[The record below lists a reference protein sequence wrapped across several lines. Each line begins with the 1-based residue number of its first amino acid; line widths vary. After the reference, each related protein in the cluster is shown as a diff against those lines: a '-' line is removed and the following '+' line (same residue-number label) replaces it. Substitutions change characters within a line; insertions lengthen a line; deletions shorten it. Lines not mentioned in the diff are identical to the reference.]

1 MRKIILASGSPRR
14 RELLTQIGLEYTVI
28 PSKKEEILRFTQP
41 EDIVK
46 DLSLQKA
53 QDIAENAEV
62 GTMVIGSD
70 TVVSLDGEILGKP
83 HTSENAVAMLKR
95 LEGRSHQ
102 VYTGV
107 SVVIKGMA
115 ADGTDAI
122 ISFAEKTDVHVYPMT
137 EEEIQAYVA
146 TGDPLDKAGAYG
158 IQGKFAIHVKA
169 IKGDYNN
176 VVGLPVSRL
185 YQELLAL
192 GIDWYLW

>member
-83 HTSENAVAMLKR
+83 HISENAVAMLKR

-122 ISFAEKTDVHVYPMT
+122 ISFAEKTDVYVYPMT

-158 IQGKFAIHVKA
+158 IQGIFAKHVQG
-169 IKGDYNN
+169 ISGCYYN
-176 VVGLPVSRL
+176 VMGLPIGRL
-185 YQELLAL
+185 YQELKGWLEV
-192 GIDWYLW
+192 